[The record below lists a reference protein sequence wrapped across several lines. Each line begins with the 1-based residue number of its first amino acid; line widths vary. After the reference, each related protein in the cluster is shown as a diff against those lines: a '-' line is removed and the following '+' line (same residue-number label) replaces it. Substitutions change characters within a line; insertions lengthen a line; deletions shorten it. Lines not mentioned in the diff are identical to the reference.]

1 MNKVS
6 PNIPSDSFAW
16 DRMRSRLK
24 HTHEPTFNG
33 SFPTLDLSILFR
45 SLFIDLGF
53 QVPRVHQQIPE
64 QEDNIP

>member
-6 PNIPSDSFAW
+6 LNILSDSFAW

-24 HTHEPTFNG
+24 HTHEPSFIG
-33 SFPTLDLSILFR
+33 FFPTHDLSILFR
-45 SLFIDLGF
+45 SLSIDLF

-64 QEDNIP
+64 QENDIP